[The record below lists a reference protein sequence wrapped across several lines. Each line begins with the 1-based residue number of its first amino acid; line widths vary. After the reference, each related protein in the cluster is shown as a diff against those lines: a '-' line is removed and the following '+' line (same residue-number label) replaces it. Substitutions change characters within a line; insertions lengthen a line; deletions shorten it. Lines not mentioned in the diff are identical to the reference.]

1 LVRNSEKNLALVEL
15 ETVRGRAIA
24 SYKIVIETYLNYV
37 YSDVAYNV
45 KVVKKFVLGLNTRVE
60 SIDKII
66 CLWSNRSSRL
76 TIVNIGERA
85 GEPWFGQ
92 AKYRL

>member
-15 ETVRGRAIA
+15 ETVTAIA
-24 SYKIVIETYLNYV
+24 SYKIVIETYLNCV

-60 SIDKII
+60 SKLSPDD
-66 CLWSNRSSRL
+66 C
-76 TIVNIGERA
+76 
-85 GEPWFGQ
+85 
-92 AKYRL
+92 KYR